1 MENKS
6 EAVRLVSELFERA
19 ENQANT
25 IDSQKENLIKLQQQL
40 KDKYSTETHVLVK
53 REALEEMQY
62 SFEELADGFRQLT
75 DTFDNIESC
84 ASDISSEAEYH
95 DARSFRETAID
106 CMSKIEDILDPM
118 PEKEAVDV
126 HNDPNYNIDK

>member
-25 IDSQKENLIKLQQQL
+25 IDELKFSNVKLHQQL
-40 KDKYSTETHVLVK
+40 EDKYSTETHVLVK
-53 REALEEMQY
+53 REVLQDLKMD
-62 SFEELADGFRQLT
+62 FDELADGFGQLR
-75 DTFDNIESC
+75 DTFDEIERC

-95 DARSFRETAID
+95 DARSFRETAIN

-118 PEKEAVDV
+118 PEEETDKETV
-126 HNDPNYNIDK
+126 